1 MVTNTKLLEM
11 VSKVKKD
18 NKVDYEVF
26 LNELERIL
34 TDNVREEVAKSK
46 GNKKPLQVVKDIIK
60 NADKDALKNYHEFEY
75 KGNTYKGFTEEH
87 YAVASYDDFGYS
99 KEENN
104 PMRLSDFFSCEDNCN
119 REFKIDIKDLK
130 AFIKIH
136 KDYKKNPYILE
147 DGDFKIGFNP
157 KFLLNVLSFTNS
169 DTIKVSR
176 PIDAAFCSNKDR
188 SSIAL
193 VLPVKLK

>member
-1 MVTNTKLLEM
+1 MITNTKLLEM
-11 VSKVKKD
+11 VSKAKKD

-60 NADKDALKNYHEFEY
+60 NADRDSLKNYHEFEY
-75 KGNTYKGFTEEH
+75 KGNTYKGFTEGH
-87 YAVASYDDFGYS
+87 YVVASQEDFGYS

-104 PMRLSDFFSCEDNCN
+104 PMTSLSNFFSGEDNCN

-136 KDYKKNPYILE
+136 SKDRCPYIIE
-147 DGDFKIGFNP
+147 DGEFKIGFNP
-157 KFLLNVLSFTNS
+157 KFLLNVLSFTGS
-169 DTIKVSR
+169 DTIKVNR
-176 PIDAAFCSNKDR
+176 PIDAAFCSNEDR

-193 VLPVKLK
+193 VLPIKLK